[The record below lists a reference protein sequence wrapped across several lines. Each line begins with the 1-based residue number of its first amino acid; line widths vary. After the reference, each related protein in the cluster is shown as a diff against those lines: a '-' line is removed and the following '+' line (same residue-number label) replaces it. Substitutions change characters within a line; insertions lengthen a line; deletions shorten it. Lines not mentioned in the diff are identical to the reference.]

1 MAATNMTP
9 KGALID
15 LTKCIGC
22 RGCQIS
28 CKSWNQRSTKKTVM
42 TGNFT
47 SPGDM
52 NSETYTLVKFVETEK
67 DADVSWDF
75 IKVQCMHCKDPACAS
90 ACPVGAFTKTAAG
103 PVTYEPEKCIG
114 CRYCMMA
121 CPFQVPKY
129 EWDKLYPIVQ
139 KCTFCAERIADGME
153 PACVKTCPPNAII
166 FGDHDKIVA
175 EAERRIKE
183 HPGKYVNH
191 IYGRQEAG
199 GTAWMYLSSVPFE
212 AMGFK
217 TNIPAKALPD
227 LTWASLS
234 KIPYAV
240 GGLAVVLSA
249 IAFIRNRGNGDGGPS
264 ASDKEKEG

>member
-1 MAATNMTP
+1 MATITKP
-9 KGALID
+9 QGALVD

-22 RGCQIS
+22 RGCQIT
-28 CKSWNQRSTKKTVM
+28 CKSWNQRSTRKTEM
-42 TGNFT
+42 SGNFT

-52 NSETYTLVKFVETEK
+52 NSETYTLVKFVEAEK
-67 DADVSWDF
+67 DAVVSWDF
-75 IKVQCMHCKDPACAS
+75 IKVQCMHCKNPACAS
-90 ACPVGAFTKTAAG
+90 ACPVGAFTKTPAG

-129 EWDKLYPIVQ
+129 EWDKKYPVVQ

-166 FGDHDKIVA
+166 FGDHDKILA

-183 HPGKYVNH
+183 HPGKYVDH
-191 IYGRQEAG
+191 IYGKEEAG

-212 AMGFK
+212 TLGFK
-217 TNIPAKALPD
+217 AGIPKSPLPD

-240 GGLAVVLSA
+240 GGLAVILSA
-249 IAFIRNRGNGDGGPS
+249 IAFIRNRGNSDS
-264 ASDKEKEG
+264 AVPPDEKGKEG